1 MTGVLKESSAK
12 GEDVRQNRL
21 CFSDCTDERQAEEAA
36 MSLPLHLWQG
46 RYANGQSQGSFVWE
60 AVASPPGWGDNLLCF
75 EAGDEGSAVAR
86 EFLLL

>member
-1 MTGVLKESSAK
+1 MSICCSPSKAL
-12 GEDVRQNRL
+12 
-21 CFSDCTDERQAEEAA
+21 TDRKPGAWWMEKICPQRQAEEAA